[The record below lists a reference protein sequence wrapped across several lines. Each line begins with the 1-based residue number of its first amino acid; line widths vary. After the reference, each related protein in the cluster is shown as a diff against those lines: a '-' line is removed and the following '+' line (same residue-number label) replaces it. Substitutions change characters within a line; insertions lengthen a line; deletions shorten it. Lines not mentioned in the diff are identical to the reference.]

1 MKSTTIILAL
11 AALTIV
17 PSSASA
23 QLFRGQLIRNLF
35 GNERSAQ
42 SAPDNKDASKET
54 KKKPAANKPKAKSVL
69 KAQPKP
75 IQKKQ
80 ADSTVRQPR
89 NVAIPATGPVRNAI
103 LDAVFAPRNKR
114 LFVTKLSPSGYGAK
128 SGLKLGD
135 ELLEVG
141 SLPIENPQELTEIF
155 KVLNEGDQLVFLVR
169 RKSEKKEIVVSFGE
183 SKQPALTEPALA
195 EADEDPEHEDADR
208 DNSGTLTLPTKAEAD
223 QESVDTDDEPESNES
238 ELKQLRRLVHIQQ
251 QEIARLRVLLENQ

>member
-11 AALTIV
+11 TALTTV

-42 SAPDNKDASKET
+42 SAPDKKKDARNEA
-54 KKKPAANKPKAKSVL
+54 KKKPAAKKPKT
-69 KAQPKP
+69 QPKP
-75 IQKKQ
+75 IQNKQ
-80 ADSTVRQPR
+80 ADTTVRQPR
-89 NVAIPATGPVRNAI
+89 NAAVPATGPVRNAI

-128 SGLKLGD
+128 SGLKMGD

-141 SLPIENPQELTEIF
+141 SLPIENSQELKEIF

-169 RKSEKKEIVVSFGE
+169 RKGKKKEIVVSFGE
-183 SKQPALTEPALA
+183 SKEPALS
-195 EADEDPEHEDADR
+195 ETDEELEHEDADR
-208 DNSGTLTLPTKAEAD
+208 DNSGTLTLPTKAEVD
-223 QESVDTDDEPESNES
+223 QEPGNTDDEPDSNES

-251 QEIARLRVLLENQ
+251 QEIARLRALLENR